1 MSSDNKNAQTVVTF
15 PIVRITRDD
24 IKDLVE
30 DIRRSIK
37 IRLPQM
43 AEEGSELIEDA
54 IELVIRAVIAPS
66 NMLEIIVP
74 MQQIMGTIWML
85 LSRVTD
91 ALMAVAENA
100 SNSVVTA
107 VALKKEGEDAA
118 KIFEDADR
126 TVKVAPP
133 GLELPRVP
141 PPKGLRPGAPVPV
154 AEVLPEGDVEGVVLK
169 PPGVGVNEPV
179 VVPSSPEP
187 REGGPQQPP
196 LVLVGGL
203 IVSP

>member
-1 MSSDNKNAQTVVTF
+1 MSSDNKGTQAVVMF

-24 IKDLVE
+24 IKELVE

-37 IRLPQM
+37 IRLPQI

-85 LSRVTD
+85 LSRVAE

-107 VALKKEGEDAA
+107 IALKKEGEDAA

-126 TVKVAPP
+126 TVKVATLALRIAPLVVVRLVAINLPP
-133 GLELPRVP
+133 Q
-141 PPKGLRPGAPVPV
+141 LRPSLA
-154 AEVLPEGDVEGVVLK
+154 VESAGIMM
-169 PPGVGVNEPV
+169 PV
-179 VVPSSPEP
+179 VEMPKKG
-187 REGGPQQPP
+187 RGW
-196 LVLVGGL
+196 L
-203 IVSP
+203 

>member
-1 MSSDNKNAQTVVTF
+1 MSSDNKGTQAVVTF

-24 IKDLVE
+24 IKELIE

-37 IRLPQM
+37 IRLPQI

-126 TVKVAPP
+126 TVKVATLALKIAPLVVVRLVAINLPP
-133 GLELPRVP
+133 Q
-141 PPKGLRPGAPVPV
+141 LRPSLA
-154 AEVLPEGDVEGVVLK
+154 VESAGIMM
-169 PPGVGVNEPV
+169 PV
-179 VVPSSPEP
+179 VE
-187 REGGPQQPP
+187 QPKKGRGW
-196 LVLVGGL
+196 L
-203 IVSP
+203 

>member
-1 MSSDNKNAQTVVTF
+1 MSSDNKGTQAVVMF

-24 IKDLVE
+24 IKELVE

-37 IRLPQM
+37 IRLPQI

-85 LSRVTD
+85 LSRVAE

-107 VALKKEGEDAA
+107 IALKKEGEDAA

-126 TVKVAPP
+126 TVKVAILALKIAPLVVVRLVAINLPP
-133 GLELPRVP
+133 Q
-141 PPKGLRPGAPVPV
+141 LRPSLA
-154 AEVLPEGDVEGVVLK
+154 VESAGIMM
-169 PPGVGVNEPV
+169 PV
-179 VVPSSPEP
+179 VE
-187 REGGPQQPP
+187 QPKKGRGW
-196 LVLVGGL
+196 L
-203 IVSP
+203 

>member
-1 MSSDNKNAQTVVTF
+1 MSSDNKGTQAVVTF

-24 IKDLVE
+24 IKELIE
-30 DIRRSIK
+30 DIRRSVK

-126 TVKVAPP
+126 TVKVATLALGIAPLVVVRLVAINLPP
-133 GLELPRVP
+133 Q
-141 PPKGLRPGAPVPV
+141 LRPSLA
-154 AEVLPEGDVEGVVLK
+154 VESAGIMM
-169 PPGVGVNEPV
+169 PV
-179 VVPSSPEP
+179 VE
-187 REGGPQQPP
+187 QPKKGRGW
-196 LVLVGGL
+196 L
-203 IVSP
+203 

>member
-1 MSSDNKNAQTVVTF
+1 MSSDNKGTQAVVTF

-24 IKDLVE
+24 IKELIE

-37 IRLPQM
+37 IRLPQI

-85 LSRVTD
+85 LSRVAE

-126 TVKVAPP
+126 TVKVATLALRIAPLVVVRLVAINLPP
-133 GLELPRVP
+133 Q
-141 PPKGLRPGAPVPV
+141 LRPSLA
-154 AEVLPEGDVEGVVLK
+154 VESAGIMM
-169 PPGVGVNEPV
+169 PV
-179 VVPSSPEP
+179 VE
-187 REGGPQQPP
+187 QPKKGRGW
-196 LVLVGGL
+196 L
-203 IVSP
+203 

>member
-1 MSSDNKNAQTVVTF
+1 MSSDNKGTQAVVTF

-24 IKDLVE
+24 IKELIE
-30 DIRRSIK
+30 DIRRSVK

-54 IELVIRAVIAPS
+54 IELVIRAVMAQS

-85 LSRVTD
+85 LSRVTE
-91 ALMAVAENA
+91 ALTAVAENA

-126 TVKVAPP
+126 TVKVATLALRIAPLVVVRLVAINLPP
-133 GLELPRVP
+133 Q
-141 PPKGLRPGAPVPV
+141 LRPSLA
-154 AEVLPEGDVEGVVLK
+154 VESAGIMM
-169 PPGVGVNEPV
+169 PV
-179 VVPSSPEP
+179 VE
-187 REGGPQQPP
+187 QPKKGRGW
-196 LVLVGGL
+196 L
-203 IVSP
+203 

>member
-1 MSSDNKNAQTVVTF
+1 MSSDNKGTQAVVTF

-24 IKDLVE
+24 IKELIE
-30 DIRRSIK
+30 DIRRSVK

-54 IELVIRAVIAPS
+54 IELVIRAVMAQS

-85 LSRVTD
+85 LSRVTET
-91 ALMAVAENA
+91 LTAVAENA

-126 TVKVAPP
+126 TVKVATLALRIAPLVVVRLVAINLPP
-133 GLELPRVP
+133 QLRPSLAVESAGIMMPVTELPK
-141 PPKGLRPGAPVPV
+141 KGRGWL
-154 AEVLPEGDVEGVVLK
+154 
-169 PPGVGVNEPV
+169 
-179 VVPSSPEP
+179 
-187 REGGPQQPP
+187 
-196 LVLVGGL
+196 
-203 IVSP
+203 

>member
-1 MSSDNKNAQTVVTF
+1 MSSENKNAQAVVTF

-24 IKDLVE
+24 IKDLIE

-54 IELVIRAVIAPS
+54 IELVIRAVMAQN

-85 LSRVTD
+85 LSRVAE

-100 SNSVVTA
+100 SNSVVIA
-107 VALKKEGEDAA
+107 VTLKKEGEDVA
-118 KIFEDADR
+118 KTFEDADR
-126 TVKVAPP
+126 TVKVATLALRIAPLVVVRLVAINLPP
-133 GLELPRVP
+133 Q
-141 PPKGLRPGAPVPV
+141 LRPSLA
-154 AEVLPEGDVEGVVLK
+154 VESAGIMM
-169 PPGVGVNEPV
+169 PV
-179 VVPSSPEP
+179 VE
-187 REGGPQQPP
+187 QPKKGRGW
-196 LVLVGGL
+196 L
-203 IVSP
+203 

>member
-107 VALKKEGEDAA
+107 VALKKEGGEDAS
-118 KIFEDADR
+118 
-126 TVKVAPP
+126 
-133 GLELPRVP
+133 
-141 PPKGLRPGAPVPV
+141 PV
-154 AEVLPEGDVEGVVLK
+154 
-169 PPGVGVNEPV
+169 
-179 VVPSSPEP
+179 
-187 REGGPQQPP
+187 
-196 LVLVGGL
+196 
-203 IVSP
+203 

>member
-1 MSSDNKNAQTVVTF
+1 MSSENKNAQTVVTF
-15 PIVRITRDD
+15 PIIRITRDD
-24 IKDLVE
+24 VKELIE

-43 AEEGSELIEDA
+43 AEEGSELVEDA
-54 IELVIRAVIAPS
+54 IELVIRAVMAQS

-126 TVKVAPP
+126 TVKVATLALRIAPLVVVRLVAINLPP
-133 GLELPRVP
+133 Q
-141 PPKGLRPGAPVPV
+141 LRPSLA
-154 AEVLPEGDVEGVVLK
+154 VESAGIMM
-169 PPGVGVNEPV
+169 PV
-179 VVPSSPEP
+179 VE
-187 REGGPQQPP
+187 QPKKGRGW
-196 LVLVGGL
+196 L
-203 IVSP
+203 

>member
-15 PIVRITRDD
+15 PIIRITRDD

-85 LSRVTD
+85 LSRVTE

-126 TVKVAPP
+126 TVKVATLALKIAPLVVVRLVAINLPP
-133 GLELPRVP
+133 Q
-141 PPKGLRPGAPVPV
+141 LRPSLA
-154 AEVLPEGDVEGVVLK
+154 VESAGIMM
-169 PPGVGVNEPV
+169 PV
-179 VVPSSPEP
+179 VE
-187 REGGPQQPP
+187 QPKKGRGW
-196 LVLVGGL
+196 L
-203 IVSP
+203 

>member
-1 MSSDNKNAQTVVTF
+1 MSSDNKGTQAVVTF

-85 LSRVTD
+85 LSRVAE

-126 TVKVAPP
+126 TVKVAILALKIAPLVVVRLVAINLPP
-133 GLELPRVP
+133 QLRPSLAVESAGIMMPVTELPK
-141 PPKGLRPGAPVPV
+141 KGRGWL
-154 AEVLPEGDVEGVVLK
+154 
-169 PPGVGVNEPV
+169 
-179 VVPSSPEP
+179 
-187 REGGPQQPP
+187 
-196 LVLVGGL
+196 
-203 IVSP
+203 

>member
-1 MSSDNKNAQTVVTF
+1 MSSDNKGTQAVVTV
-15 PIVRITRDD
+15 PIVRLTRDE
-24 IKDLVE
+24 IKDLIE
-30 DIRRSIK
+30 DIRRSVK

-54 IELVIRAVIAPS
+54 IELVIRAVMAQN

-85 LSRVTD
+85 LSRVMQ
-91 ALMAVAENA
+91 ALTAVVENA

-126 TVKVAPP
+126 TVKVATLALGIAPLVVVRLVAINLPP
-133 GLELPRVP
+133 Q
-141 PPKGLRPGAPVPV
+141 LRPSLA
-154 AEVLPEGDVEGVVLK
+154 VESAGIMM
-169 PPGVGVNEPV
+169 PV
-179 VVPSSPEP
+179 VE
-187 REGGPQQPP
+187 QPKRGRGW
-196 LVLVGGL
+196 L
-203 IVSP
+203 

>member
-1 MSSDNKNAQTVVTF
+1 MSSDNKGTQAVVMF

-24 IKDLVE
+24 IKELIE
-30 DIRRSIK
+30 DIRRSVK

-54 IELVIRAVIAPS
+54 IELVIRAVMAQN

-85 LSRVTD
+85 LSRVMQ
-91 ALMAVAENA
+91 ALTAVVENA

-126 TVKVAPP
+126 TVKVATLALKIAPLVVVRLVAINLPP
-133 GLELPRVP
+133 Q
-141 PPKGLRPGAPVPV
+141 LRPSLA
-154 AEVLPEGDVEGVVLK
+154 VESAGIMM
-169 PPGVGVNEPV
+169 PV
-179 VVPSSPEP
+179 VE
-187 REGGPQQPP
+187 QPKKGRGW
-196 LVLVGGL
+196 L
-203 IVSP
+203 

>member
-1 MSSDNKNAQTVVTF
+1 MSSDNKGTQAVVTF

-100 SNSVVTA
+100 SNSVVA
-107 VALKKEGEDAA
+107 AIALKREGEDAA

-126 TVKVAPP
+126 TVKVATLALKIAPLVVVRLVAINLPP
-133 GLELPRVP
+133 Q
-141 PPKGLRPGAPVPV
+141 LRPSLA
-154 AEVLPEGDVEGVVLK
+154 VESAGIMM
-169 PPGVGVNEPV
+169 PV
-179 VVPSSPEP
+179 VE
-187 REGGPQQPP
+187 QPKK
-196 LVLVGGL
+196 GRGW
-203 IVSP
+203 I

>member
-1 MSSDNKNAQTVVTF
+1 MSSDNKGAQAVVTF

-24 IKDLVE
+24 IKELIE

-85 LSRVTD
+85 LSRVMQT
-91 ALMAVAENA
+91 LTAVVENA

-126 TVKVAPP
+126 TVKIATLALGIAPLVVVRLVAINLPP
-133 GLELPRVP
+133 QLRPSLAVESAGIMMPVTELPK
-141 PPKGLRPGAPVPV
+141 KGRGWL
-154 AEVLPEGDVEGVVLK
+154 
-169 PPGVGVNEPV
+169 
-179 VVPSSPEP
+179 
-187 REGGPQQPP
+187 
-196 LVLVGGL
+196 
-203 IVSP
+203 

>member
-1 MSSDNKNAQTVVTF
+1 MSSDNKGTQAVVTF

-24 IKDLVE
+24 IKDLIE
-30 DIRRSIK
+30 DIRRSVK

-54 IELVIRAVIAPS
+54 IELVIRAVMAPS

-85 LSRVTD
+85 LSRVTE

-107 VALKKEGEDAA
+107 IALKKEGEDAA

-126 TVKVAPP
+126 TVKVATLALEIAPLVVVRLVAINLPP
-133 GLELPRVP
+133 Q
-141 PPKGLRPGAPVPV
+141 LRPSLA
-154 AEVLPEGDVEGVVLK
+154 VESAGIMM
-169 PPGVGVNEPV
+169 PV
-179 VVPSSPEP
+179 VE
-187 REGGPQQPP
+187 QPKKGRGW
-196 LVLVGGL
+196 L
-203 IVSP
+203 

>member
-1 MSSDNKNAQTVVTF
+1 MSSDNKGTQAVVTF

-85 LSRVTD
+85 LSRVTE

-126 TVKVAPP
+126 TVKVATLALRIAPLVVVRLVAINLPP
-133 GLELPRVP
+133 QLRPSLAVESAGIMMPVTELPK
-141 PPKGLRPGAPVPV
+141 KGRGWL
-154 AEVLPEGDVEGVVLK
+154 
-169 PPGVGVNEPV
+169 
-179 VVPSSPEP
+179 
-187 REGGPQQPP
+187 
-196 LVLVGGL
+196 
-203 IVSP
+203 

>member
-1 MSSDNKNAQTVVTF
+1 MSSENKGTQAVTTI

-24 IKDLVE
+24 IKELIE
-30 DIRRSIK
+30 DIRRSVK

-54 IELVIRAVIAPS
+54 IELVIRAVMAQS

-100 SNSVVTA
+100 SNSVVA
-107 VALKKEGEDAA
+107 AIALKREGEDAA

-126 TVKVAPP
+126 TVKVATLALKIAPLVVVRLVAINLPP
-133 GLELPRVP
+133 Q
-141 PPKGLRPGAPVPV
+141 LRPSLA
-154 AEVLPEGDVEGVVLK
+154 VESAGIMM
-169 PPGVGVNEPV
+169 PV
-179 VVPSSPEP
+179 VE
-187 REGGPQQPP
+187 QPKK
-196 LVLVGGL
+196 GRGW
-203 IVSP
+203 I

>member
-1 MSSDNKNAQTVVTF
+1 MSSDNKGTQAVVTF

-24 IKDLVE
+24 IKELIE
-30 DIRRSIK
+30 DIRRSVK

-54 IELVIRAVIAPS
+54 VELVIRAVMAQS

-126 TVKVAPP
+126 TVRVATLALKIAPLVVVRLVAINLPP
-133 GLELPRVP
+133 Q
-141 PPKGLRPGAPVPV
+141 LRPSLA
-154 AEVLPEGDVEGVVLK
+154 VESAGIMM
-169 PPGVGVNEPV
+169 PV
-179 VVPSSPEP
+179 VE
-187 REGGPQQPP
+187 QPKKGRGW
-196 LVLVGGL
+196 L
-203 IVSP
+203 

>member
-1 MSSDNKNAQTVVTF
+1 MSSDNKGTQAVVTF

-24 IKDLVE
+24 IKELIE

-54 IELVIRAVIAPS
+54 VELVIRAVMAQN

-91 ALMAVAENA
+91 ALMAVVENA

-107 VALKKEGEDAA
+107 IALKREGEDAA

-126 TVKVAPP
+126 TVKVATLALGIAPLVVVRLVAINLPP
-133 GLELPRVP
+133 Q
-141 PPKGLRPGAPVPV
+141 LRPSLA
-154 AEVLPEGDVEGVVLK
+154 VEAAGIMM
-169 PPGVGVNEPV
+169 PV
-179 VVPSSPEP
+179 VE
-187 REGGPQQPP
+187 QPKKGRGW
-196 LVLVGGL
+196 L
-203 IVSP
+203 

>member
-1 MSSDNKNAQTVVTF
+1 MSSDNKGTQAVVTF

-24 IKDLVE
+24 IKDLIE

-54 IELVIRAVIAPS
+54 IELVIRAVMAQS

-126 TVKVAPP
+126 TVKVATLALEIAPLVVVRLVAINLPP
-133 GLELPRVP
+133 QLRPSLAVESAGVMMPVVE
-141 PPKGLRPGAPVPV
+141 PPKKGRGWL
-154 AEVLPEGDVEGVVLK
+154 
-169 PPGVGVNEPV
+169 
-179 VVPSSPEP
+179 
-187 REGGPQQPP
+187 
-196 LVLVGGL
+196 
-203 IVSP
+203 

>member
-1 MSSDNKNAQTVVTF
+1 MSSDNKGTQAVVTF

-24 IKDLVE
+24 IKELIE
-30 DIRRSIK
+30 DIRRSVK

-54 IELVIRAVIAPS
+54 IELVIRAVMAQS

-85 LSRVTD
+85 LSRVTE
-91 ALMAVAENA
+91 ALTAVAENA

-126 TVKVAPP
+126 TVKVATLALRIAPLVVVRLVAINLPP
-133 GLELPRVP
+133 QLRPSLAVESAGIMMPVTELPK
-141 PPKGLRPGAPVPV
+141 KGRGWL
-154 AEVLPEGDVEGVVLK
+154 
-169 PPGVGVNEPV
+169 
-179 VVPSSPEP
+179 
-187 REGGPQQPP
+187 
-196 LVLVGGL
+196 
-203 IVSP
+203 

>member
-24 IKDLVE
+24 IKELIE
-30 DIRRSIK
+30 DIRRSVK

-54 IELVIRAVIAPS
+54 IELVIRAVMAQS

-85 LSRVTD
+85 LSRVTE
-91 ALMAVAENA
+91 ALTAVAENA

-126 TVKVAPP
+126 TVKVATLALRIAPLVVVRLVAINLPP
-133 GLELPRVP
+133 QLRPSLAVESAGIMMPVTELPK
-141 PPKGLRPGAPVPV
+141 KGRGWL
-154 AEVLPEGDVEGVVLK
+154 
-169 PPGVGVNEPV
+169 
-179 VVPSSPEP
+179 
-187 REGGPQQPP
+187 
-196 LVLVGGL
+196 
-203 IVSP
+203 

>member
-54 IELVIRAVIAPS
+54 IELVIRAVMAQS

-126 TVKVAPP
+126 TVKVATLALKIAPLVVVRLVAINLPP
-133 GLELPRVP
+133 Q
-141 PPKGLRPGAPVPV
+141 LRPSLA
-154 AEVLPEGDVEGVVLK
+154 VESAGIMM
-169 PPGVGVNEPV
+169 PV
-179 VVPSSPEP
+179 VE
-187 REGGPQQPP
+187 QPKKGRGW
-196 LVLVGGL
+196 L
-203 IVSP
+203 

>member
-1 MSSDNKNAQTVVTF
+1 MSSDNKGTQAVVTF

-24 IKDLVE
+24 MKELIE
-30 DIRRSIK
+30 DIRRSVK

-54 IELVIRAVIAPS
+54 IELVIRAVMAQS

-85 LSRVTD
+85 LSRVTE
-91 ALMAVAENA
+91 ALTAVAENA

-126 TVKVAPP
+126 TVKVATLALKIAPLVVVRLVAINLPP
-133 GLELPRVP
+133 QLRPPLAVESAGVMMPVVE
-141 PPKGLRPGAPVPV
+141 PPKRGRGW
-154 AEVLPEGDVEGVVLK
+154 
-169 PPGVGVNEPV
+169 
-179 VVPSSPEP
+179 
-187 REGGPQQPP
+187 
-196 LVLVGGL
+196 
-203 IVSP
+203 I

>member
-1 MSSDNKNAQTVVTF
+1 MSSDNKGTQAVVMF

-126 TVKVAPP
+126 TVKVATLALKIAPLVVVRLVAINLPP
-133 GLELPRVP
+133 Q
-141 PPKGLRPGAPVPV
+141 LRPSLA
-154 AEVLPEGDVEGVVLK
+154 VESAGIMM
-169 PPGVGVNEPV
+169 PV
-179 VVPSSPEP
+179 VE
-187 REGGPQQPP
+187 QPKKGRGW
-196 LVLVGGL
+196 L
-203 IVSP
+203 

>member
-1 MSSDNKNAQTVVTF
+1 MSSDNKGTQAVVTF
-15 PIVRITRDD
+15 PIVRLTRDD
-24 IKDLVE
+24 IKDLIE

-85 LSRVTD
+85 LSRVAE

-107 VALKKEGEDAA
+107 IALKKEGEDAA

-126 TVKVAPP
+126 TVKVAILALKIAPLVVVRLVAINLPP
-133 GLELPRVP
+133 Q
-141 PPKGLRPGAPVPV
+141 LRPSLA
-154 AEVLPEGDVEGVVLK
+154 VESAGIMM
-169 PPGVGVNEPV
+169 PV
-179 VVPSSPEP
+179 VE
-187 REGGPQQPP
+187 QPKKGRGW
-196 LVLVGGL
+196 L
-203 IVSP
+203 

>member
-1 MSSDNKNAQTVVTF
+1 MSSDNKGTQAVVTV
-15 PIVRITRDD
+15 PIVRLTRDE
-24 IKDLVE
+24 IKDLIE
-30 DIRRSIK
+30 DIRRSVK

-54 IELVIRAVIAPS
+54 IELVIRAVMAQN

-85 LSRVTD
+85 LSRVMQ
-91 ALMAVAENA
+91 ALTAVVENA

-126 TVKVAPP
+126 TVKIATLALGIAPLVVVRLVAINLPP
-133 GLELPRVP
+133 Q
-141 PPKGLRPGAPVPV
+141 LRPSLA
-154 AEVLPEGDVEGVVLK
+154 VESAGIMM
-169 PPGVGVNEPV
+169 PV
-179 VVPSSPEP
+179 VE
-187 REGGPQQPP
+187 QPKRGRGW
-196 LVLVGGL
+196 L
-203 IVSP
+203 